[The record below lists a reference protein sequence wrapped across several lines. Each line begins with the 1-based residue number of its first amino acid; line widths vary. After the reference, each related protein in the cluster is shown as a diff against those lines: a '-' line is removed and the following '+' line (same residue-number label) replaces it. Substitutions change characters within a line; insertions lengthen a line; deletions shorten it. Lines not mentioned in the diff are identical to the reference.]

1 MKNYIITYENWTK
14 NRYKECKR
22 MVNSTNL
29 GLDNSKRIVGEE
41 PKRKDEITAADPR
54 YIQFKRSQGFM
65 LNALGA
71 RNGNSFDR
79 T

>member
-1 MKNYIITYENWTK
+1 
-14 NRYKECKR
+14 

-41 PKRKDEITAADPR
+41 PKRKDEINAADPR
-54 YIQFKRSQGFM
+54 YIQFIKSREFI
-65 LNALGA
+65 LNALREA
-71 RNGNSFDR
+71 RNGNSFDK